1 MATGCRFNFDE
12 SGQTDSG
19 PIGGDDDAATD
30 GVNPDPDAAID
41 GAALVCPQGY
51 NPVDNETSKYKV
63 LPGGTSVWL
72 VSEQACETDGTHLV
86 VLDSANEK
94 AMMIALVPVTNI
106 WTGVTDRRV
115 LGDWLKVTGGVAAYL
130 PWANSE
136 PDLGGL
142 ECVQIEDITTNL
154 RDQSCSSGRAGICE
168 CDGLPAMPST
178 Y

>member
-12 SGQTDSG
+12 LGHKDSG

-41 GAALVCPQGY
+41 GAALVCPPGY
-51 NPVDNETSKYKV
+51 NSVVNETSRYKV
-63 LPGGTSVWL
+63 LSGAADWL
-72 VSEQACETDGTHLV
+72 VAEQACEMDGTHLD

-94 AMMIALVPVTNI
+94 AMMISLMPVTNI
-106 WTGVTDRRV
+106 WTGVTDRKV
-115 LGDWLKVTGGVAAYL
+115 LGQWLKVTGGVASYL

-142 ECVQIEDITTNL
+142 ECVQIEDVTTNL
-154 RDQSCSSGRAGICE
+154 RDQSCSSGRVGICE